1 MLKWNYNLRSEN
13 SIDILES
20 GNIISV
26 FYNQDYY
33 ILYARLHIIDIIE
46 IEIITNSATGD
57 TILLLRIED
66 NINIS
71 YWT

>member
-46 IEIITNSATGD
+46 IEIITNRRHY
-57 TILLLRIED
+57 TITTNRR
-66 NINIS
+66 
-71 YWT
+71 